1 MRGLTTMSIEKWL
14 QTHTSSLEGKTVAV
28 TGTTGGLGRE
38 LCCVLA
44 SKGASLIL
52 LDRNETRSKAFQTEL
67 LTRYP
72 RLDVHRIPVDL
83 EDIGSVYEATRQLM
97 QKLVDLFIH
106 NAGAY
111 SIPRHTTKAGYDNVF
126 QINFASPYYMI
137 RRLLPAL
144 RGRGGKVVVVG
155 SIAHAYSKTDP
166 MDVDFS
172 TRRPASLVYGNAK
185 RYLMFSLFSL
195 FETEREVTL
204 SVTHPGIAVTNITA
218 HYPKWLYAL
227 IKYPMKVIF
236 MKPKKACLSIV
247 SGVFDTCSGHEW
259 IGPRWLDVW
268 GYPVKSRLTKVSREE
283 QIAIAAAADAVYG
296 TMISSEP

>member
-1 MRGLTTMSIEKWL
+1 MKIEKWL
-14 QTHTSSLEGKTVAV
+14 HAHTSSLKGKNVAV

-38 LCCVLA
+38 LCRVLA
-44 SKGASLIL
+44 SCGASLIL
-52 LDRNETRSKAFQTEL
+52 LDRNKTRSEAFRNEL
-67 LTRYP
+67 LTACPGLSVTCVR
-72 RLDVHRIPVDL
+72 VDL
-83 EDIGSVYEATRQLM
+83 EDVESVYEATRQLLQM
-97 QKLVDLFIH
+97 PIDLFIH

-111 SIPRHTTKAGYDNVF
+111 SIPRRTVQTGYDNVF

-144 RGRGGKVVVVG
+144 RSRGGKVVVVG

-166 MDVDFS
+166 RDVDFA
-172 TRRPASLVYGNAK
+172 TRRQASLVYGNAK
-185 RYLMFSLFSL
+185 RYLMFSLYAL
-195 FETEREVTL
+195 FEKEQDVSL

-247 SGVFDTCSGHEW
+247 AGVFDTCRYGEW
-259 IGPRWLDVW
+259 IGPRVFDVW
-268 GYPVKSRLTKVSREE
+268 GYPKKRRLTTVDITE
-283 QIAIAAAADAVYG
+283 QAAIAVAADAVYDAM
-296 TMISSEP
+296 TATEP